1 MYILTLKILVM
12 DRSVDIEEK
21 DLGLLLLYDP
31 IIGEVDDAATIDEKE
46 HFNLIINLGF
56 LNPGP

>member
-1 MYILTLKILVM
+1 M